1 MAERKM
7 TLCTIGID
15 ISKDHLD
22 AHRLSDGASRRFSNT
37 KAGHKALRTWLG
49 KAGPS
54 AARIVYEP
62 TGPCHRALERGLAA
76 AGYGLIKVNP
86 LRARRFAEVTGKL
99 TKTDRMDAAL
109 LTRIGAVMEL
119 ETHRVRSPVLNDLKD
134 LSTARETLVKAR
146 TAIKNRA

>member
-1 MAERKM
+1 MN
-7 TLCTIGID
+7 
-15 ISKDHLD
+15 
-22 AHRLSDGASRRFSNT
+22 AS
-37 KAGHKALRTWLG
+37 
-49 KAGPS
+49 P
-54 AARIVYEP
+54 P
-62 TGPCHRALERGLAA
+62 LAA